1 MAWKGTEIDEN
12 DYDDDSVFWEPDP
25 KDTLQGTVLKVKK
38 GKYNTFMVIEHEDG
52 TVYKTPQHAS
62 LSRQIRKLEIA
73 EDDLV
78 HITFLGDG
86 EQPDDPTYSAP
97 KLYKLLKWEED

>member
-25 KDTLQGTVLKVKK
+25 KDTIQGNVKWTGK
-38 GKYNTFMVIEHEDG
+38 GKYNTFMVIEADDG
-52 TVYKTPQHAS
+52 MTYKTPQHAS
-62 LSRQIRKLEIA
+62 LSRQIRKLGIE
-73 EDDLV
+73 ENDLV

-86 EQPDDPTYSAP
+86 EEPDDPEYSAP
-97 KLYKLLKWEED
+97 KLYKLLKWEE